1 MGFTKAVKTKAKLRV
16 ALAGVS
22 GAGKTYSALLMA
34 KALGGRVAL
43 IDSERS
49 SALLYAD
56 KFEFDHM
63 DLSDHGID
71 RYKAAIREAAAY
83 DVLIID
89 SLSHEWAGRG
99 GALEEVD
106 RKKGAGNSFAAWN
119 GVSQKHA
126 GLLDDILMH
135 PGHVIVTMRKKSEFV
150 LEDGPNGKKVPRKV
164 GMAVVQREGIEFEFT
179 VLLSMEREGQVLIE
193 KSRCSALEEMGAL
206 RREDLAK
213 AGETLRDWL
222 NTGAEAPAV
231 VTHFPKSDDPLVR
244 EVAILRGLIQTAAN
258 RADLDKL
265 TERLKSLPEAERDEL
280 RPVFSQRLGEVT
292 KGAA

>member
-1 MGFTKAVKTKAKLRV
+1 MAFQKAVKTKAKLRV

-22 GAGKTYSALLMA
+22 GAGKTYSALTMA
-34 KALGGRVAL
+34 KALGGKVAV

-56 KFEFDHM
+56 KFDFDHM

-135 PGHVIVTMRKKSEFV
+135 PGHVIVTMRKKSAFV
-150 LEDGPNGKKVPRKV
+150 LETVNGKQVPRKV
-164 GMAVVQREGIEFEFT
+164 GMEVVQRDGIEFEFT
-179 VLLSMEREGQVLIE
+179 VLLSLERDGQILIE

-206 RREDLAK
+206 RRDDIVK
-213 AGETLRDWL
+213 AGETLREWL
-222 NTGAEAPAV
+222 ASGVDAP
-231 VTHFPKSDDPLVR
+231 KKDPLER
-244 EVAILRGLIQTAAN
+244 EVGLLRGLIETATA
-258 RADLDKL
+258 RADLDAL
-265 TERLKSLPEAERDEL
+265 TERLKALPTADRDAL
-280 RPVFSQRLGEVT
+280 RPVFTARMADVT

>member
-22 GAGKTYSALLMA
+22 GAGKTYSALMMA

-150 LEDGPNGKKVPRKV
+150 LETVNGKQVPRKI

-213 AGETLRDWL
+213 AGETLREWL
-222 NTGAEAPAV
+222 STGVEAPKPASIDPADPVSIEAEAVIAAASRLPDMAAYEAHRPKVDALKPFAREYARAV
-231 VTHFPKSDDPLVR
+231 EAMKAR
-244 EVAILRGLIQTAAN
+244 KAE
-258 RADLDKL
+258 L
-265 TERLKSLPEAERDEL
+265 TR
-280 RPVFSQRLGEVT
+280 
-292 KGAA
+292 GAA

>member
-22 GAGKTYSALLMA
+22 GAGKTYSALVMA
-34 KALGGRVAL
+34 KALGGKVAL

-56 KFEFDHM
+56 KFDFDHL

-71 RYKAAIREAAAY
+71 RYKAAIRDAAAY

-135 PGHVIVTMRKKSEFV
+135 PGHVIVTMRKKSEFIIEQV
-150 LEDGPNGKKVPRKV
+150 NGKGVPRKI
-164 GMAVVQREGIEFEFT
+164 GMAVVQRDGIEFEFT
-179 VLLSMEREGQVLIE
+179 VLLSMERDGAVLIE

-213 AGETLRDWL
+213 AGETLREWL
-222 NTGAEAPAV
+222 GSGIDAPKVDAV
-231 VTHFPKSDDPLVR
+231 AL
-244 EVAILRGLIQTAAN
+244 EVGSLTALIASCGN
-258 RADLDKL
+258 RAELDEL
-265 TERLKSLPEAERDEL
+265 TPRLKALPERERDAL
-280 RPVFSQRLGEVT
+280 RVVFMSRLGAVT

>member
-106 RKKGAGNSFAAWN
+106 RKKGSGNSFAAWN

-150 LEDGPNGKKVPRKV
+150 LETVNGKQVPRKI

-206 RREDLAK
+206 RREDLAR
-213 AGETLRDWL
+213 AGETLREWL
-222 NTGAEAPAV
+222 ATGAEPTKPAL
-231 VTHFPKSDDPLVR
+231 SDDVTK
-244 EVAILRGLIQTAAN
+244 EMDALRARGMEAKTA
-258 RADLDKL
+258 
-265 TERLKSLPEAERDEL
+265 PELEAL
-280 RPVFSQRLGEVT
+280 RPRYLALKPIVPHGDFVALGEFLSAC
-292 KGAA
+292 KAKLSGAAA

>member
-1 MGFTKAVKTKAKLRV
+1 MAFQKAVKQKAKLRI

-22 GAGKTYSALLMA
+22 GAGKTYSALMMA
-34 KALGGRVAL
+34 KSLGGRVAL

-56 KFEFDHM
+56 NFEFDHL

-71 RYKAAIREAAAY
+71 RYKAAIREAKDY
-83 DVLIID
+83 DVLVID

-135 PGHVIVTMRKKSEFV
+135 PGHVIVTMRKKSAFV
-150 LEDGPNGKKVPRKV
+150 LETVNGKQVPRKV
-164 GMAVVQREGIEFEFT
+164 GMEVVQREGIEFEFT
-179 VLLSMEREGQVLIE
+179 VLLSLERDGAVLIE

-206 RREDLAK
+206 RREDLTK
-213 AGETLRDWL
+213 AGDTLREWL
-222 NTGAEAPAV
+222 STGAEPPRAPGYDEV
-231 VTHFPKSDDPLVR
+231 ER
-244 EVAILRGLIQTAAN
+244 EKGLLKAAIETATTRG
-258 RADLDKL
+258 DLD
-265 TERLKSLPEAERDEL
+265 RLVPRLQALPVADRDAL
-280 RPVFSQRLGEVT
+280 RPLYQGRVEALT